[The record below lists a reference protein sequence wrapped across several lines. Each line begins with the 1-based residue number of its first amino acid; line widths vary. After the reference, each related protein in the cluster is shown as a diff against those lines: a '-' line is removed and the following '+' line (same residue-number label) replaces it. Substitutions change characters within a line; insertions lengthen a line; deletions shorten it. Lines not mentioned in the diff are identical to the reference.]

1 MLCLWARRQ
10 VAQPL
15 EGEIIVK
22 IVATAALLAV
32 ALGGCA
38 PAGPS
43 PEQIA
48 AAQSDLKACDPLPT
62 HVERARCRNGV
73 FAKYGNHGDL
83 ANVIATERVALAE
96 KQDAGTMTQAEADAE
111 FARVFASVNTED
123 QQRRAAILASMPV
136 SCTSVGA
143 TTTCY

>member
-1 MLCLWARRQ
+1 M
-10 VAQPL
+10 
-15 EGEIIVK
+15 
-22 IVATAALLAV
+22 
-32 ALGGCA
+32 
-38 PAGPS
+38 
-43 PEQIA
+43 
-48 AAQSDLKACDPLPT
+48 KACDPLPT
-62 HVERARCRNGV
+62 RVERARCRNGV

-123 QQRRAAILASMPV
+123 QQRRAAILASVPV